1 MLRVSFS
8 VVPSAVED
16 TERFRG
22 GLVFKAH
29 RLVHH
34 SILGWRVIQKKKR
47 TPSRKAAPPVG
58 RGGGGSCVM
67 VEQRRG
73 EEGRALVGPEP
84 VNER

>member
-1 MLRVSFS
+1 
-8 VVPSAVED
+8 VED

-58 RGGGGSCVM
+58 RGGGEAASWWSSV
-67 VEQRRG
+67 VAKKAE
-73 EEGRALVGPEP
+73 LLWDL
-84 VNER
+84 NL